1 MARSRSDER
10 AEAHRFLL
18 ASGPPLAALAAEQ
31 GPIDPYNWD
40 GIRVADGDPLA
51 GLVLHIVSQ
60 QLSVKVA
67 LQMYARVERLVGGAI
82 TAAGLAAT
90 TEDALREQGLARAK
104 GRALVE
110 LGQRIAAGEVD
121 LAAIAQ
127 LDDAAAVAA
136 LLDLRG
142 VGPWSA
148 QVFLMHELHRPDVF
162 PAGDVGLRA
171 ALAEL
176 EGRAT
181 PYTVAELE
189 ERVERWRPYRSY
201 AAGQLWTWR
210 AAQAERRG

>member
-1 MARSRSDER
+1 M
-10 AEAHRFLL
+10 
-18 ASGPPLAALAAEQ
+18 
-31 GPIDPYNWD
+31 
-40 GIRVADGDPLA
+40 
-51 GLVLHIVSQ
+51 LHIVSQ
-60 QLSVKVA
+60 QLSVAVA

-121 LAAIAQ
+121 LAAIAR
-127 LDDAAAVAA
+127 LDDAAATAA

-181 PYTVAELE
+181 SCTVAE
-189 ERVERWRPYRSY
+189 
-201 AAGQLWTWR
+201 
-210 AAQAERRG
+210 